1 MVVEDHAA
9 PQGDVEGWVL
19 ATDVYKPNQGIFNCD
34 PANVFKL
41 TGSPRSS

>member
-1 MVVEDHAA
+1 
-9 PQGDVEGWVL
+9 VL

-41 TGSPRSS
+41 TGSP